1 MQDPTKE
8 KKLYSLLSVVFGIAG
23 FVWIAY
29 GVFTPRFLLFPFIGL
44 INWGIAYY
52 CKGMSK

>member
-8 KKLYSLLSVVFGIAG
+8 KKLYSILTVVFGIAG
-23 FVWIAY
+23 FVWIVY
-29 GVFTPRFLLFPFIGL
+29 GVFTPQFLLFPFIGL